1 MYEVDCEVNVLRA
14 HLQPVP
20 PRRHLRRTLVE
31 PVGGERA
38 RRAKAAHQQNILG
51 AGTLPSL
58 VPRAVHKLLQRRG
71 SGNVGGCNLVF
82 LILKLKFVLIASLVP
97 TCYRDSKYQRYYT
110 LWSGGV
116 PGRT

>member
-1 MYEVDCEVNVLRA
+1 MHEVDCEVNVWRA

-58 VPRAVHKLLQRRG
+58 VPRAVHELLQRRG
-71 SGNVGGCNLVF
+71 SGNVGGCNLFFFEVE
-82 LILKLKFVLIASLVP
+82 ILKF
-97 TCYRDSKYQRYYT
+97 
-110 LWSGGV
+110 
-116 PGRT
+116 